1 MEKQYFHVV
10 LARRRR
16 ENFVILGAFLK
27 GETVFLCSFSA
38 PQARKKLG
46 FRCISIAEIQ
56 YFEGSLSTKM
66 PPPSG
71 PGG

>member
-27 GETVFLCSFSA
+27 G
-38 PQARKKLG
+38 K
-46 FRCISIAEIQ
+46 Q
-56 YFEGSLSTKM
+56 YFHIVLARRRREKFGF
-66 PPPSG
+66 
-71 PGG
+71 